1 MAANG
6 FLSTTQLDLAAYK
19 NNLKQYLRQQPRFQ
33 DYDFEGS
40 NLSVLLDILAYNT
53 YQNALY
59 LNMVGSEMFLD
70 TAQLRESI
78 VSHAKE
84 LNYVP
89 RSRSSARVEL
99 RIVVPSAAGDP
110 DTITVPK
117 YYKVLGKDNNNN
129 STYYFTTNEAT
140 ILSRANSYNSDIL
153 FYEGIE
159 NTEVF
164 SYGNRVILSSEDIDT
179 SSITVF
185 VRESEQTSELV
196 EWTRADSLFGLE
208 ATDKVFF
215 LQGASGYKY
224 EISFGND
231 LVGKALTPGNIVYV
245 QYRVSSGSE
254 ANGLTR
260 FSAIQG
266 IEGNSVEVSLVD
278 AESKSTGGSY
288 QETNESIRFN
298 AAKYFQTQERAITSL
313 DFISLIKTYFPS
325 LRNVIA
331 YGGEEASPP
340 RFGKVLVSAIPFE
353 GTVVSDPLKLQIQN
367 FAKSR
372 TTLSI
377 EPIFVD
383 PDFIYVDLTADVKY
397 NVSSTTKT
405 ASQIRTQVNTAIL
418 NYVDSALNDFNSDLR
433 FSRLSRA
440 IDEADASIVSN
451 EVELKLVKRITP
463 SIDVPFTTTWTFEN
477 PLRQDYTGKKY
488 TSELPVVTSS
498 SFVFNNENVVIQ
510 DDGLGT
516 LFIIGDSQETL
527 VENVSCGTVDY
538 ETGTVSI
545 TSLLISGLGEYDYIK
560 IYALPQNFDVE
571 TKTNKVLL
579 LEEEDIAINVVAT
592 RE

>member
-40 NLSVLLDILAYNT
+40 NLSVLLDVLAYNT

-89 RSRSSARVEL
+89 RSRSSARVDL
-99 RIVVPSAAGDP
+99 RIVVPTVAGTP

-129 STYYFTTNEAT
+129 STYYFTTDEAT
-140 ILSRANSYNSDIL
+140 VLSRANNYTADIL

-185 VRESEQTSELV
+185 VRDSEQTSELV
-196 EWTRADSLFGLE
+196 EWTRANDLFGLE
-208 ATDKVFF
+208 ANDKVFF

-231 LVGKALTPGNIVYV
+231 LVGKALIPGNIVYV
-245 QYRVSSGSE
+245 QYRVSSGSD
-254 ANGLTR
+254 ANGITR
-260 FSAIQG
+260 FSSIQG
-266 IEGNSVEVSLVD
+266 IEGNSAEVSLVEL
-278 AESKSTGGSY
+278 ESKSTGGSF

-298 AAKYFQTQERAITSL
+298 AAKFFQTQERAITSL

-325 LRNVIA
+325 LKNVIA
-331 YGGEEASPP
+331 YGGEEATPP
-340 RFGKVLVSAIPFE
+340 RFGKVLISAIPFE
-353 GTVVSDPLKLQIQN
+353 GTIVSEPLKIQIQN

-383 PDFIYVDLTADVKY
+383 PDFIYVDLLTNVKY
-397 NVSSTTKT
+397 NSSSTTKT
-405 ASQIRTQVNTAIL
+405 ATQLSTQVNTAIL
-418 NYVDSALNDFNSDLR
+418 NYVDVSLNDFNADLR
-433 FSRLSRA
+433 FSRLTKA
-440 IDEADASIVSN
+440 IDDADIAIVSN
-451 EVELKLVKRITP
+451 ETKLRLVKRIIP
-463 SIDVPFTTTWTFEN
+463 EFNVPFTTTWNFEN
-477 PLRQDYTGKKY
+477 ALKQDYTGKKY
-488 TSELPVVTSS
+488 TTETPVITSTP
-498 SFVFNNENVVIQ
+498 FFYNNIEVSIE

-516 LFIIGDSQETL
+516 LFIVGDGID
-527 VENVSCGTVDY
+527 NISCGTVDY
-538 ETGTVSI
+538 ETGTISI
-545 TSLLISGLGEYDYIK
+545 TSLLVTGFDDNYIK
-560 IYALPQNFDVE
+560 LYALPQNLDIE

-579 LEEEDIAINVVAT
+579 LEEEDIAINVVAS

>member
-40 NLSVLLDILAYNT
+40 NLSVLLDVLAYNT

-89 RSRSSARVEL
+89 RSRSSASVDL
-99 RIVVPSAAGDP
+99 RIVVPTVAGTP

-140 ILSRANSYNSDIL
+140 ILSRANNYTADVL

-185 VRESEQTSELV
+185 LRDSEQTSELV
-196 EWTRADSLFGLE
+196 EWTRANDLFGLE

-215 LQGASGYKY
+215 LQGAAGYKY

-231 LVGKALTPGNIVYV
+231 LVGKALIPGNIVYV
-245 QYRVSSGSE
+245 QYRVSSGSD
-254 ANGLTR
+254 ANGISR

-266 IEGNSVEVSLVD
+266 IEGNSVEVSLVNS
-278 AESKSTGGSY
+278 ESKSSGGSF

-313 DFISLIKTYFPS
+313 DFISLIKTYFSS
-325 LRNVIA
+325 LKNVIA
-331 YGGEEASPP
+331 YGGEEATPP
-340 RFGKVLVSAIPFE
+340 RFGKIFISAIPFE
-353 GTVVSDPLKLQIQN
+353 GTIVSDPLKLQIQD
-367 FAKSR
+367 FAKAR

-383 PDFIYVDLTADVKY
+383 PDFIYADLLTNVKY
-397 NVSSTTKT
+397 NASSTTKT
-405 ASQIRTQVNTAIL
+405 ATQLSTQVNTAIL
-418 NYVDSALNDFNSDLR
+418 NYVNSSLNDFNADLR
-433 FSRLSRA
+433 FSRLTKA
-440 IDEADASIVSN
+440 IDDADIAIVSN
-451 EVELKLVKRITP
+451 ETRLKLVKRITP
-463 SIDVPFTTTWTFEN
+463 ETNVPFTTTWNFEN
-477 PLRQDYTGKKY
+477 ALKQDYTGKKY
-488 TSELPVVTSS
+488 TTETPVITSTP
-498 SFVFNNENVVIQ
+498 FFYNNVEVSIE

-516 LFIIGDSQETL
+516 LFIIGDGVDSI
-527 VENVSCGTVDY
+527 SCGTVDY
-538 ETGTVSI
+538 ETGTISI
-545 TSLLISGLGEYDYIK
+545 TSLLVTGFDDNYIK
-560 IYALPQNFDVE
+560 IYALPQNFDIE

-579 LEEEDIAINVVAT
+579 LEEEDIAINIIAS